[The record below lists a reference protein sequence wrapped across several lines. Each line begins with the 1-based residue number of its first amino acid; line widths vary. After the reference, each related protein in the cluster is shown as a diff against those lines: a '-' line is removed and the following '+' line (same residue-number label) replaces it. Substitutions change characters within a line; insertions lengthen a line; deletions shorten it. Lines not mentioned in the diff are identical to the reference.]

1 MHPTQQNNPLHGLT
15 LQAIVEQLVAKLGW
29 PKMADAVPIKC
40 FSQDPSLK
48 SSLKFLRS
56 TPWAREQVE
65 KLYLS
70 EIAKQPQAK
79 TTTQRQV
86 EADKAVTPMNSGQ
99 PASVSQQHAR
109 EFVWPDLDKKS

>member
-1 MHPTQQNNPLHGLT
+1 MHTTQQNNPLHGLT
-15 LQAIVEQLVAKLGW
+15 LQAIIEQLVAKLGW
-29 PKMADAVPIKC
+29 PKMAEAVPIKC

-79 TTTQRQV
+79 TTTQRHV
-86 EADKAVTPMNSGQ
+86 EADKPVADKLSVR
-99 PASVSQQHAR
+99 PASASKEQGAD
-109 EFVWPDLDKKS
+109 FVWPDLGKKS

>member
-15 LQAIVEQLVAKLGW
+15 LQAIIEQLVAKLGW
-29 PKMADAVPIKC
+29 PKMAEAVPIKC

-86 EADKAVTPMNSGQ
+86 EEDKLSLR
-99 PASVSQQHAR
+99 PASANKEVGHG
-109 EFVWPDLDKKS
+109 FVWPELDKKS